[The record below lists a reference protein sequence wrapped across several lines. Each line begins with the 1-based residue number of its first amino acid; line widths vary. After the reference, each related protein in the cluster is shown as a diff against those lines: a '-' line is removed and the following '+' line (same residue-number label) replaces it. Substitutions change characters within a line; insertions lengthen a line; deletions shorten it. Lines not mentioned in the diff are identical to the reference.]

1 MNSKRRYGYL
11 IGIIMV
17 FFSWSFIILGA
28 EHTMIKVGLES
39 IYKNAASVSLSS
51 DTLMEIGYL
60 DELGFM
66 PIGTLES
73 SEITVCKSNAT
84 FYELGGSYSTYQE
97 AYEVAKS
104 IGGIP
109 VYVDLNLFKVYSTAP
124 IGSIVLESV
133 PTYLVTDS
141 YGKELLLFQ
150 KGTIP
155 LGFRGY
161 DFSTGLNLT
170 KVGTTKKYRG
180 AIGIG
185 GTTGITPYNLLPIEE
200 YLYGVVPNEM
210 AASWPAE
217 ALKAQAV
224 AARSIAIYQYNRY
237 IASGYNVV
245 DTTAT
250 QAYGG
255 YNKEDIRTTEAV
267 DKTKGQTIRFAGK
280 TAEAL
285 YFSTSGGYTESAEN
299 VWGYPIDYLVGV
311 EDPFETEPAQGEWVR
326 TITLEEINQCLAD
339 KKVDIGTA
347 KGVQIISRTLSGRV
361 NEMNII
367 GSTGIYSLT
376 KENVRTFFSGTKEG
390 SLKSRLFNLV
400 GAVNSGSEQTPQM
413 VSVLSASGVT
423 DRAAQ
428 DLMVTNGQL
437 TESILGES
445 MTIESADGSFEMPF
459 INGDSSGSTSVT
471 ETIMGDMTIVGK
483 GYGHGVGMS
492 QSGAKG
498 MAKLGF
504 NYDEILKYYYKGIS
518 VE

>member
-17 FFSWSFIILGA
+17 FCSWSFTILGA

-39 IYKNAASVSLSS
+39 IYKNALSISLAS
-51 DTLMEIGYL
+51 DTSIEIGYL

-66 PIGTLES
+66 PIGTLEC
-73 SEITVCKSNAT
+73 SEITIFKSSGT
-84 FYELGGSYSTYQE
+84 FYELGGSYNTYQE

-109 VYVDLNLFKVYSTAP
+109 VYLDLNQFKVYSVQP
-124 IGSIVLESV
+124 IGSMVLDSV
-133 PTYLVTDS
+133 PIYLVSDS

-150 KGTIP
+150 KGIME

-170 KVGTTKKYRG
+170 KVGNSKKYRG

-185 GTTGITPYNLLPIEE
+185 GTTGITPYNLLAIEE
-200 YLYGVVPNEM
+200 YLYGVVPCEM
-210 AASWPAE
+210 SASWPIE

-237 IASGYNVV
+237 SASGYNVV

-255 YNKEDIRTTEAV
+255 YNKEDNRTTEAV
-267 DKTKGQTIRFAGK
+267 DATKGQTIKYEGK
-280 TAEAL
+280 VAEAL

-299 VWGYPIDYLVGV
+299 VWGYPVNYLVGV
-311 EDPFETEPAQGEWVR
+311 EDPFETEPAQPEWVR
-326 TITLEEINQCLAD
+326 TITLDEINNCL
-339 KKVDIGTA
+339 VNNQVNIGEA
-347 KGVQIISRTLSGRV
+347 QGVQILSRTLSGRV

-367 GSTGIYSLT
+367 GTNGTYSLT
-376 KENVRTFFSGTKEG
+376 RENVRTFFSGAKEG

-400 GAVNSGSEQTPQM
+400 GSINSGDEKVPQV
-413 VSVLSASGVT
+413 VSVLSAT
-423 DRAAQ
+423 DLAERSLQ
-428 DLMVTNGQL
+428 DLIVTNGQL
-437 TESILGES
+437 TEPILENS
-445 MTIESADGSFEMPF
+445 VTIQSADGFLEIPF
-459 INGDSSGSTSVT
+459 VSNDLSGNTSTA
-471 ETIMGDMTIVGK
+471 ETIMGDITLIGK

-504 NYDEILKYYYKGIS
+504 TYDEILKYYYKGIS
-518 VE
+518 IE

>member
-11 IGIIMV
+11 VGMIIV
-17 FFSWSFIILGA
+17 FCCWSFTILGA
-28 EHTMIKVGLES
+28 EQTMIKVGLES
-39 IYKNAASVSLSS
+39 IYKNAASISLSS

-73 SEITVCKSNAT
+73 SEITVSKSNAT
-84 FYELGGSYSTYQE
+84 FYELGGSYATYQE

-104 IGGIP
+104 IGGVP
-109 VYVDLNLFKVYSTAP
+109 VYVDLNLFKVYSSAP

-141 YGKELLLFQ
+141 YGKALLLFQ
-150 KGTIP
+150 KGTLP

-210 AASWPAE
+210 VPSWPTE

-255 YNKEDIRTTEAV
+255 YNREDSRTTQAV
-267 DKTKGQTIRFAGK
+267 DITKGQTIKYNGK
-280 TAEAL
+280 VAEAL
-285 YFSTSGGYTESAEN
+285 YFSTSGGYTESAQN
-299 VWGYPIDYLVGV
+299 VWGYPIDYLVAV
-311 EDPFETEPAQGEWVR
+311 EDTFETEPEQGEWIR
-326 TITLEEINQCLAD
+326 TITLEEINQCLAN
-339 KKVDIGTA
+339 KKVDIGMA
-347 KGVQIISRTLSGRV
+347 QGVQVLSRTLSGRV

-367 GSTGIYSLT
+367 GTTGNYTLT
-376 KENVRTFFSGTKEG
+376 RENVRTFFSGSKEG

-400 GAVNSGSEQTPQM
+400 GTSDSGQQTTQM
-413 VSVLSASGVT
+413 ISVLSASGLA
-423 DRAAQ
+423 DMPAQ
-428 DLMVTNGQL
+428 DLIVTNGQL
-437 TESILGES
+437 TEPILENSI
-445 MTIESADGSFEMPF
+445 TIESADGSYEMPF
-459 INGDSSGSTSVT
+459 INDDTSGNITTS
-471 ETIMGDMTIVGK
+471 EILMGDMTIIGK

-504 NYDEILKYYYKGIS
+504 SYEEILKYYYRGIS